1 MTDDQM
7 QPEQP
12 PTRRRIGPVTAV
24 AAGSLT
30 ALALGFGGV
39 ADAQTTETPSP
50 SPSTSQDE
58 LCEKDEATA
67 DETDAAAGTAEG
79 SSAA

>member
-1 MTDDQM
+1 MTDDEM

-24 AAGSLT
+24 AAGSLA
-30 ALALGFGGV
+30 ALVLGFGGV
-39 ADAQTTETPSP
+39 AYAQTAETPSP

-58 LCEKDEATA
+58 LCDKDEATA
-67 DETDAAAGTAEG
+67 DESDDTAES